1 VSLSSIRAFLRPALV
16 LLAFF
21 FAIGLAGTAYQVVRT
36 LQQLTIVEALR
47 DSWQQP
53 NETIRHLNLKE
64 GAVVVDLGSG
74 AGYFALK
81 LSDDVGKNGRVIAVD
96 LRRLSLLF
104 LRIRALLLGK
114 HDIETIVGD
123 TDDPHLRTSSVD
135 SVLIANTYHELTD
148 PHAILRHVSNALR
161 PGGRIVVIDRMP
173 GDRDFDSAAHHHVV
187 PSMVETDLREAGLDI
202 LSREDSFIHPP
213 GDEVWWLIV
222 AGKRAS

>member
-1 VSLSSIRAFLRPALV
+1 MSLSSIRAFLRPTLI

-21 FAIGLAGTAYQVVRT
+21 FAIGLAGVAYQAVRT
-36 LQQLTIVEALR
+36 LQRLTVVEAER

-53 NETIRHLNLKE
+53 NEIIRPLNLRE
-64 GAVVVDLGSG
+64 GTVVVDLGSG

-81 LSDDVGKNGRVIAVD
+81 LSDEVGKNGRVIAVD

-114 HDIETIVGD
+114 HNIEVIVGD
-123 TDDPHLRTSSVD
+123 TDDPHLSTASVD
-135 SVLIANTYHELTD
+135 SVLIANTYHELSD
-148 PHAILRHVSNALR
+148 PQVILRHISDALR
-161 PGGRIVVIDRMP
+161 PGGRLVVVDRMP
-173 GDRDFDSAAHHHVV
+173 GDREFEGAEHHHVV
-187 PSMVETDLREAGLDI
+187 PSKVETDLREAGLDI
-202 LSREDSFIHPP
+202 LSRQDSFIHPP